1 MTSPVV
7 EVNNVNKVYGGRA
20 EASYQA
26 LDNVSFSIQEGE
38 FVGVMGASGS
48 GKTTLLQAIAAL
60 DRVSSGQITIAGTNV
75 TDMKEKELT
84 DFRARRL
91 GFIFQDFN
99 LLENMTV
106 YENIALPLFL
116 QNQKGKSVRESVY
129 RAAEM
134 LGMED
139 TLSKYPA
146 MISGGQKQ
154 RAAAARALVHHPSMI
169 LADEPTGALDSGN
182 AKGLLETLQHLNET
196 YDVTT
201 MMVTHDAFSAS
212 YCERILFLEDGRL
225 YKEMQRTGSREEFFK
240 QILDEQA
247 EAGKN
252 KL

>member
-1 MTSPVV
+1 MTGSVV
-7 EVNNVNKVYGGRA
+7 EANRVHKVYGRKG
-20 EASYQA
+20 EAPYQA
-26 LDNVSFSIQEGE
+26 LEDVSFSIQEGE
-38 FVGVMGASGS
+38 FAGIMGASGS
-48 GKTTLLQAIAAL
+48 GKTTLLQTIAAL
-60 DRVSSGQITIAGTNV
+60 DRISGGQISIAGTDV
-75 TDMKEKELT
+75 TEMKEKELA

-116 QNQKGKSVRESVY
+116 QNKKGRNVQENVY

-134 LGMED
+134 VGIED
-139 TLSKYPA
+139 IFPKYPA

-154 RAAAARALVHHPSMI
+154 RTAAARALVHHPSMI

-182 AKGLLETLQHLNET
+182 AASLLETLQQLNES
-196 YDVTT
+196 YGVTI

-212 YCERILFLEDGRL
+212 YCKRILFLEDGRL
-225 YKEMQRTGSREEFFK
+225 YKEMQKTGSRETFFK
-240 QILDEQA
+240 RILDEQA
-247 EAGKN
+247 ESGKK